1 MTSPANG
8 APETGGSVGMP
19 LLDHIREL
27 RGRLVKAALALVIAT
42 LFTSFFAGDIIK
54 FLIKPY
60 GSELQTL
67 GPTENVIT
75 YFRVAILSGAA
86 LAMPIIVYQ
95 ILAFAIPGLTRAER
109 RWIYLSMPATMFLFM
124 SGILFAWYIM
134 VPAAVDFLSNFR
146 SDLFRNEWTA
156 SEYISFVVSLAF
168 WIGVSFQTPLITFI
182 LAKVGLVT
190 AGFLARNWRFAIV
203 IVAVISAVITPTV
216 DPFNMALLMLPLL
229 GLYGLSILLA
239 MLA

>member
-1 MTSPANG
+1 MSILG
-8 APETGGSVGMP
+8 H
-19 LLDHIREL
+19 LREL
-27 RGRLVKAALALVIAT
+27 RGRLLKAAIALAVTT
-42 LFTSFFAGDIIK
+42 LLTSVFAGDIIK

-60 GSELQTL
+60 GQQLQTL

-75 YFRVAILSGAA
+75 YFRVALLSGAA

-95 ILAFAIPGLTRAER
+95 LMAFIIPGLTRAER
-109 RWIYLSMPATMFLFM
+109 RWIYISVPFTTLLFLT
-124 SGILFAWYIM
+124 GIFFAWFVM

-156 SEYISFVVSLAF
+156 REYVGFVVSIAF
-168 WIGVSFQTPLITFI
+168 WIGVAFQMPLITFI

-190 AGFLARNWRFAIV
+190 AGFLARNWRLAIV
-203 IVAVISAVITPTV
+203 IVAVIAAVITPTV

-229 GLYGLSILLA
+229 ALYGLSVVLA
-239 MLA
+239 MMA

>member
-86 LAMPIIVYQ
+86 LAMPVIVYQ
-95 ILAFAIPGLTRAER
+95 ILAFAIPGLTRSER
-109 RWIYLSMPATMFLFM
+109 RWIYLSVPFTMILFM
-124 SGILFAWYIM
+124 TGILFAWYIM

-168 WIGVSFQTPLITFI
+168 WIGVSFQTPLISFI

-203 IVAVISAVITPTV
+203 IVAIISAVITPTV

-239 MLA
+239 MIA

>member
-1 MTSPANG
+1 VTSPANG
-8 APETGGSVGMP
+8 TPKSGESEGMP
-19 LLDHIREL
+19 LLAHIREL
-27 RGRLVKAALALVIAT
+27 RGRLVKAAFALVIAT

-86 LAMPIIVYQ
+86 LAMPVIVYQ
-95 ILAFAIPGLTRAER
+95 ILAFAIPGLTRSER
-109 RWIYLSMPATMFLFM
+109 RWIYLSVPFTMILFM
-124 SGILFAWYIM
+124 TGILFAWYIM

-168 WIGVSFQTPLITFI
+168 WIGVSFQTPLISFI

-239 MLA
+239 MIA

>member
-8 APETGGSVGMP
+8 TPKSDESEGMP
-19 LLDHIREL
+19 LLAHIREL
-27 RGRLVKAALALVIAT
+27 RGRLVKAAFALVIAT

-86 LAMPIIVYQ
+86 LAMPVIVYQ
-95 ILAFAIPGLTRAER
+95 ILAFAIPGLTRSER
-109 RWIYLSMPATMFLFM
+109 RWIYLSVPFTMILFM
-124 SGILFAWYIM
+124 TGILFAWYIM

-168 WIGVSFQTPLITFI
+168 WIGVSFQTPLISFI

-239 MLA
+239 MIA

>member
-1 MTSPANG
+1 MTSPVNDT
-8 APETGGSVGMP
+8 PKLVDTSMP
-19 LLDHIREL
+19 FFDHLREL
-27 RGRLVKAALALVIAT
+27 RGRLIKAALALTIAT
-42 LFTSFFAGDIIK
+42 ILTSFFAGDVIQ
-54 FLIKPY
+54 FLKQPY
-60 GSELQTL
+60 GDELVTL
-67 GPTENVIT
+67 SPTENVVT
-75 YFRVAILSGAA
+75 YFRVALLSGAA

-95 ILAFAIPGLTRAER
+95 LLAFIIPGLTRSER
-109 RWIYLSMPATMFLFM
+109 RWIYLSMPAITLLFM
-124 SGILFAWYIM
+124 IGLLFAWYVM
-134 VPAAVDFLSNFR
+134 MPAAIGFLANFR
-146 SDLFRNEWTA
+146 SDLFRNEWTG

-168 WIGVSFQTPLITFI
+168 WIGVSFQTPIVIFI

-190 AGFLARNWRFAIV
+190 PIFLARNWRFAIV

>member
-1 MTSPANG
+1 MTLPANG
-8 APETGGSVGMP
+8 QPDPSNDTHMP
-19 LLDHIREL
+19 LLDHLREL
-27 RGRLVKAALALVIAT
+27 RSHLIKAALALIIAT
-42 LFTSFFAGDIIK
+42 LLTSFLAGEIIK

-75 YFRVAILSGAA
+75 YFRVALLSGAA
-86 LAMPIIVYQ
+86 LAMPVIVYQ
-95 ILAFAIPGLTRAER
+95 LLTFIMPGLTRAER
-109 RWIYLSMPATMFLFM
+109 RWVYLSVPFTTFLFLA
-124 SGILFAWYIM
+124 GILFAWYIM
-134 VPAAVDFLSNFR
+134 VPAAIDFLANFR

-156 SEYISFVVSLAF
+156 KEYISFVVSLAF
-168 WIGVSFQTPLITFI
+168 WIGVSFQTPLVIFI

-190 AGFLARNWRFAIV
+190 PGFLARNWRFAIV

-229 GLYGLSILLA
+229 GLYGLSIILA
-239 MLA
+239 MVA

>member
-86 LAMPIIVYQ
+86 LAMPVIVYQ
-95 ILAFAIPGLTRAER
+95 ILAFAIPGLTRSER
-109 RWIYLSMPATMFLFM
+109 RWIYLSVPFTMILFM
-124 SGILFAWYIM
+124 TGILFAWYIM

-168 WIGVSFQTPLITFI
+168 WIGVSFQTPLISFI

-239 MLA
+239 MIA